1 MTGKTL
7 MFIHER
13 RKTMI
18 LTTLLALF
26 GANMIGNMLSEVFP
40 IEHVDDNLVK
50 EEDIDDAVGLIYL
63 KID

>member
-1 MTGKTL
+1 
-7 MFIHER
+7 
-13 RKTMI
+13 MI